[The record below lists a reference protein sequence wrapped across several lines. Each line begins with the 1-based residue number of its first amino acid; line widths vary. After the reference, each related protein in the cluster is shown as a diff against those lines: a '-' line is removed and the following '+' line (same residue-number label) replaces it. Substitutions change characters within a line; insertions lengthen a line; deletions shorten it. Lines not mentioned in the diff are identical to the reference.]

1 MSPRP
6 RAAALALLLLLP
18 QTAGAQTETRAAVAE
33 ALYRQA
39 RDLMAAGDYE
49 KACPKFAESQR
60 LDPATGTLLN
70 LASCHEKQ
78 GRLASAWLEYSDAAV
93 AARRDQ
99 REDRV
104 EYAQSRALS
113 LEPKLSRL
121 TLLLAADADEPELS
135 IELDGAS
142 VGRAVVGAPT
152 PVDAGTHTV
161 RASAPGK
168 KSWSQS
174 ILIGAEAAQQSLTIP
189 KLELAPP
196 DAAATP
202 ATPPSAA
209 VTAPGP
215 SAPATNDELSQRPIP
230 TSVYVAGGVT
240 LALAAGS
247 GVTGLAYLNRRSDF
261 DAAAKA
267 EPDSHE
273 TQQRHASA
281 QRMGYVNLGLWAA
294 TALGAGV
301 TTYLYVTRPARPKT
315 ARVLPWAGPTS
326 AGLSVVGGF

>member
-1 MSPRP
+1 L
-6 RAAALALLLLLP
+6 ALALLVLLP
-18 QTAGAQTETRAAVAE
+18 EAAAAQTETKAAVAE

-70 LASCHEKQ
+70 LAACHEKQ

-104 EYAQSRALS
+104 EYAQSRALA
-113 LEPKLSRL
+113 LESKLSRL

-152 PVDAGTHTV
+152 PVDAGNHTV

-174 ILIGAEAAQQSLTIP
+174 ILIGAEADQQSITIP
-189 KLELAPP
+189 KLELGPP
-196 DAAATP
+196 EP
-202 ATPPSAA
+202 AA
-209 VTAPGP
+209 VPARPA
-215 SAPATNDELSQRPIP
+215 SAPITPSSPSPPTTNDELSNRPIP
-230 TSVYVAGGVT
+230 TSVYLAGGIT
-240 LALAAGS
+240 LALAAGAGAT
-247 GVTGLAYLNRRSDF
+247 GVVYLNRRSDF
-261 DAAAKA
+261 DDLAKT
-267 EPDSHE
+267 EPDSNGIK
-273 TQQRHASA
+273 QRRDSA
-281 QRMGYVNLGLWAA
+281 QRIGYVNLGLWAA
-294 TALGAGV
+294 TALGAGF
-301 TTYLYVTRPARPKT
+301 TTYLYVTRPPRVT
-315 ARVLPWAGPTS
+315 ATRLVPWAGPES